1 VRWLK
6 IDSQGVKLI
15 APSLSNEYKRTILRG
30 GEVLVN
36 VRGTLGGVAVVPY
49 AMVGWN
55 VSREVAVVPS
65 NPAKI
70 DPQYLAYW
78 IGGQSSQA
86 WLSRMK
92 TGAAYVGINIEDLRT
107 LPVPLPSLSYQR
119 VLVDRVNHML
129 SEAEELSNIFS
140 SKLIALAELKR
151 SMLARAFSGELT
163 ANRQASAKPAN
174 DNVFDTPEQVANV
187 LAFVQWRHEV
197 ARREKTFGHVKAQ
210 KALQLVESVGGVE
223 LGRTPVKA
231 KAGPNDFPHMLKAE
245 DWARDCGFF
254 EFVKRPEGGY
264 DFLKL
269 ANHAKMLT
277 AAKVALR
284 PIEDAVK
291 KIADLLLPLDFK
303 EAEVLATVHAAWNN
317 LILDG
322 CAATDNAILY
332 EARENW
338 HPKKSDIPEA
348 KFHAAI
354 RLIREKDIVPDGR
367 AKRVPHEQMPLPL

>member
-1 VRWLK
+1 
-6 IDSQGVKLI
+6 
-15 APSLSNEYKRTILRG
+15 
-30 GEVLVN
+30 
-36 VRGTLGGVAVVPY
+36 
-49 AMVGWN
+49 
-55 VSREVAVVPS
+55 
-65 NPAKI
+65 
-70 DPQYLAYW
+70 
-78 IGGQSSQA
+78 
-86 WLSRMK
+86 
-92 TGAAYVGINIEDLRT
+92 
-107 LPVPLPSLSYQR
+107 
-119 VLVDRVNHML
+119 ML

-322 CAATDNAILY
+322 RDATNDAILR
-332 EARENW
+332 EAREDW
-338 HPKKSDIPEA
+338 HPEKLKIPEA
-348 KFHAAI
+348 KFRDAI
-354 RLIREKDIVPDGR
+354 RLIREKNIVPDGS
-367 AKRVPHEQMPLPL
+367 AKRVAHSQPRLPL

>member
-1 VRWLK
+1 
-6 IDSQGVKLI
+6 
-15 APSLSNEYKRTILRG
+15 
-30 GEVLVN
+30 
-36 VRGTLGGVAVVPY
+36 
-49 AMVGWN
+49 M
-55 VSREVAVVPS
+55 
-65 NPAKI
+65 
-70 DPQYLAYW
+70 
-78 IGGQSSQA
+78 
-86 WLSRMK
+86 
-92 TGAAYVGINIEDLRT
+92 
-107 LPVPLPSLSYQR
+107 
-119 VLVDRVNHML
+119 
-129 SEAEELSNIFS
+129 
-140 SKLIALAELKR
+140 
-151 SMLARAFSGELT
+151 
-163 ANRQASAKPAN
+163 
-174 DNVFDTPEQVANV
+174 
-187 LAFVQWRHEV
+187 LAFVHSRHE
-197 ARREKTFGHVKAQ
+197 AAKREKTFGHTKAQ
-210 KALQLVESVGGVE
+210 KALHFVESVGGVE

-231 KAGPNDFPHMLKAE
+231 KAGPNDFLHMLKAE
-245 DWARDCGFF
+245 AWARDCGFF